1 LRVIAPARLRVAGA
15 ARQRRAGIALA
26 TPAALFFVIFWL
38 APFVYSVYLSF
49 TSYDLAGSPR
59 WIGLDNYRRMLD
71 APQFW
76 HSIRVTIVYVLGAVI
91 PTLVFAL
98 LLAIPLSRPGRVR
111 AVLRALIFIPA
122 AIPLFAASMI
132 WRVIYSTGGMADLI
146 GEHTML
152 GVQGWL
158 TDPDIAIWSVLVMVV
173 WKYLGL
179 YVILFVAGLQAL
191 SANVYEAAAIDGSRA
206 TRTFFLI
213 TLPQLRRTLLFVLV
227 IAVTGAFNS
236 FAPAYLLT
244 QGGPA
249 RATEV
254 FPLYI
259 YANAFSFSRMGF
271 AAALALLLLVVLLT
285 MSIAQFRLIREDDD
299 R

>member
-1 LRVIAPARLRVAGA
+1 MSTAIRVAGA
-15 ARQRRAGIALA
+15 SRQRRAGIGLA
-26 TPAALFFVIFWL
+26 TPAALFFLIFWVV
-38 APFVYSVYLSF
+38 PFGYSVYLSF
-49 TSYDLAGSPR
+49 TSYDLASAPE
-59 WIGLDNYRRMLD
+59 WIGLDNYRRMLE

-76 HSIRVTIVYVLGAVI
+76 HSIRVTLVYVGGAVV
-91 PTLVFAL
+91 PTMVLAL
-98 LLAIPLSRPGRVR
+98 LLAIPLSRPGRAR
-111 AVLRALIFIPA
+111 AVLRSLIFIPA

-132 WRVIYSTGGMADLI
+132 WRVIYSTGGLADRI
-146 GEHTML
+146 GEHTF

-158 TDPDIAIWSVLVMVV
+158 TDPDVAMWSVLVMVI

-191 SANVYEAAAIDGSRA
+191 PQNVYEAAAIDGSRA
-206 TRTFFLI
+206 VRTFFLV
-213 TLPQLRRTLLFVLV
+213 TLPQLKRTLLFVLV

-254 FPLYI
+254 FPLYL
-259 YANAFSFSRMGF
+259 YNNAFSFSRMGF
-271 AAALALLLLVVLLT
+271 AAALALLLLVVLLAL
-285 MSIAQFRLIREDDD
+285 SIAQFRLIRDEED